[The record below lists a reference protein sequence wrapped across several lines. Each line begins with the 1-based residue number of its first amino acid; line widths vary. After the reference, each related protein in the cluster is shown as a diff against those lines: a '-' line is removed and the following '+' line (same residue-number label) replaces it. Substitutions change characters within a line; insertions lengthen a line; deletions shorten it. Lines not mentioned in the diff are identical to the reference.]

1 MPFLQA
7 HFLKSLALILN
18 ASGPSTVSLL
28 SLTTEFWS
36 LLLFVR
42 DAARKALPVLEAL
55 LFSFLTIFEINA
67 NDPRRIAEDHG
78 SELTETK
85 AWVEQI
91 FENAG
96 KGSEED
102 DRARVLA
109 ASVLVR
115 CTEIIE
121 KYQKMLVGNLMDF

>member
-1 MPFLQA
+1 MP
-7 HFLKSLALILN
+7 H
-18 ASGPSTVSLL
+18 
-28 SLTTEFWS
+28 
-36 LLLFVR
+36 
-42 DAARKALPVLEAL
+42 ALPVLEAL